1 LLVFKK
7 FMAHNLSEEKLMEYR
22 VAFEFFDKDSDGQI
36 NTNELNTIMKSLGQ
50 NVNEK
55 QLEEII
61 QEIDAD
67 GSGSMDFNEFIFL
80 IIKKMKDLDLEE
92 EMKEAFKV
100 FDKDG
105 NKVLTSHEMRQIFM
119 NMKGIPESEIEMMIK
134 EADLDGDGQID
145 YEEFLRMMS
154 SK

>member
-1 LLVFKK
+1 
-7 FMAHNLSEEKLMEYR
+7 MAHNLSDEKLMEYR
-22 VAFEFFDKDSDGQI
+22 VCFEFYDKDNDGQI
-36 NTNELNTIMKSLGQ
+36 TTKELGSVIKSLGQ
-50 NVNEK
+50 DVTAK
-55 QLEEII
+55 KLEEII
-61 QEIDAD
+61 REIDAD
-67 GSGSMDFNEFIFL
+67 GSGSVDFSEFIFL
-80 IIKKMKDLDLEE
+80 IIKQMKDLDLEE

-105 NKVLTSHEMRQIFM
+105 NKVITAHEMRAIFVG
-119 NMKGIPESEIEMMIK
+119 MKEIPETEIELMIK